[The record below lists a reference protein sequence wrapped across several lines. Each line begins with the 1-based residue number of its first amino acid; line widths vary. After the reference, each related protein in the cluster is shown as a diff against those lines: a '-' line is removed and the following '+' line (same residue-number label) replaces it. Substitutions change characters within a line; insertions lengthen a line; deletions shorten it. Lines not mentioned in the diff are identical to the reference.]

1 MTASAPRTTSAWMT
15 PELESLRDQFGRF
28 LDAELK
34 PHAARW
40 RRQRMIDR
48 SAWTALGGMGA
59 LGAAI
64 PEEWGGSGGDVYQEM
79 VLLDTINRRCS
90 DLANG
95 YSVHSG
101 IVTHYVLTYG
111 TEDQKR
117 RWLPKLCSGE
127 WIGAIAM
134 TEPGGGSD
142 LQALTTRGRRDGDD
156 YVIDGQKTFITNGI
170 AADLVLVAVRI
181 DGTPGAKGISLI
193 GVEKGAPGFQPGRPL
208 EKIGLHAADTAE
220 LFFDGARAPV
230 DNLLGGIEGRG
241 FYQMM
246 EQLPRE
252 RLILAIGAVAA
263 MEHAVEITRAYVHER
278 KAFGKTLFDFQT
290 ISFRLAELATEAHIA
305 RVFVDDCLVKLAENR
320 LDNVT
325 ASMAKWWCSERQVQT
340 VDACLQMFGGY
351 GYIEETEI
359 ARMYTDAR
367 IQKIYGG
374 ANEIMKLLIA
384 RSL

>member
-1 MTASAPRTTSAWMT
+1 MTASAPRTTSSWMT

-101 IVTHYVLTYG
+101 IVAHYVLNYG

-252 RLILAIGAVAA
+252 RLILAVGAVAA

>member
-1 MTASAPRTTSAWMT
+1 MTASAPRTISSWMT

>member
-1 MTASAPRTTSAWMT
+1 MTASAPRTTSSWMT

>member
-1 MTASAPRTTSAWMT
+1 MTASAPRTTSSWMT

-28 LDAELK
+28 LEAELK

-252 RLILAIGAVAA
+252 RLILAVGAVAA

>member
-1 MTASAPRTTSAWMT
+1 MTASAPRTISSWMT

-79 VLLDTINRRCS
+79 VLLDTINRHCS

-220 LFFDGARAPV
+220 LFFGGARAPV

-252 RLILAIGAVAA
+252 RLILAVGAVAA

>member
-1 MTASAPRTTSAWMT
+1 
-15 PELESLRDQFGRF
+15 
-28 LDAELK
+28 
-34 PHAARW
+34 
-40 RRQRMIDR
+40 MIDR

-79 VLLDTINRRCS
+79 VLLDTINRHCS

>member
-90 DLANG
+90 DLTNG

>member
-48 SAWTALGGMGA
+48 SDWTALGGMGA

>member
-1 MTASAPRTTSAWMT
+1 MIASAPRTTSSWMT

-28 LDAELK
+28 LEAELK

-252 RLILAIGAVAA
+252 RLILAVGAVAA

-374 ANEIMKLLIA
+374 ANEIMKMLIA

>member
-290 ISFRLAELATEAHIA
+290 ISFRLVELATEAHIA

>member
-325 ASMAKWWCSERQVQT
+325 ASMAKWGCSERQVQT